1 MKEEV
6 AEIFSRKR
14 RVFVFSET
22 DVEFTFG
29 CFGCLEFLTLR
40 YFNVIGMVIILLD
53 R

>member
-14 RVFVFSET
+14 RAFVFSET

-29 CFGCLEFLTLR
+29 WLGCFEFLTR
-40 YFNVIGMVIILLD
+40 NWNGNHIV